1 MTRYRNTNVKGLMS
15 MLNKLLARGIVKTT
29 TEVWL
34 ASEEKKHGV
43 ASVATKIV
51 ARVAIH
57 KGRRLLILSPQ
68 RKPRS

>member
-1 MTRYRNTNVKGLMS
+1 MKGLMS

-29 TEVWL
+29 TEVWVV
-34 ASEEKKHGV
+34 SGEKKHG
-43 ASVATKIV
+43 APSVATKIV
-51 ARVAIH
+51 ARVAIY